1 MTTATVE
8 KPATVIGELELN
20 ENAVGVRPCI
30 ATRELAAGDTLFASG
45 FVGGGAWRRVAEVR
59 IVDGAAYIR
68 VKEGWYVWRR
78 VYCHVAAF

>member
-1 MTTATVE
+1 MATATVE

-20 ENAVGVRPCI
+20 EGAVGVRPCI
-30 ATRELAAGDTLFASG
+30 PTVELRADDTLFASG
-45 FVGGGAWRRVAEVR
+45 FAGGGGRRRVAEVR

-68 VKEGWYVWRR
+68 VKEGWHVWRR